1 MVDNIVNFDQKVIS
15 QLILSGNKALI
26 VEMLV
31 ADFSTIVQNTV
42 KYGA

>member
-1 MVDNIVNFDQKVIS
+1 MIDIIVNLDEQVVS
-15 QLILSGNKALI
+15 QLILSENNAFI

-31 ADFSTIVQNTV
+31 TDFSPIVQNTV

>member
-1 MVDNIVNFDQKVIS
+1 MVDNIVNFDQKVMS
-15 QLILSGNKALI
+15 QLMLPGNDALI

-31 ADFSTIVQNTV
+31 ADFSPIVQNTL